1 MYYTKEQKEEILLQV
16 NIANLKTKIK
26 EFLNG
31 YIKMEESYGLLTKEE
46 VEESYKLYQYSIAK
60 LNELFYGY
68 NVSNMVKY
76 LKDSGYKVYF
86 DDLISVMN
94 IKHLKYYKTML
105 NNFYNDIRNQKIIN
119 QETCIAIATNIGE
132 RAFNYFKE
140 TNESLPIVDL
150 ISVLEITKQQDLK
163 QETKKET
170 RQEQIRKLKE
180 TNKILKQ
187 QLKDAKE
194 ENKSLKRKRK

>member
-1 MYYTKEQKEEILLQV
+1 MYYTKEQKEEILLQIK
-16 NIANLKTKIK
+16 IANLKTKIK

-105 NNFYNDIRNQKIIN
+105 NNFYKDIRNQKIIN
-119 QETCIAIATNIGE
+119 QEICIAIATNIGE